1 MGALDQVLSEV
12 QSRFGISE
20 SKASSLLSGL
30 LSLINGQADGVT
42 GFFDRFKR
50 PGLGNWLSSSLQGE
64 TKPLDGET
72 VASALGR
79 DATERIAANSGLSF
93 SAAAAAIGFMLPKVL
108 QKVAPGGTVPS
119 RLPSELTSYIS
130 GPTAAVNT
138 RASEAGYA
146 PEQIVVKEERSRP
159 HFLLPLLALLIGAVL
174 VGWLYSN
181 RRPTV
186 NTSFNAAEQVRLA
199 QNKARAALASLKP
212 GFGGQ
217 DLTNALNLNV
227 INFAPGSAQIPQE
240 SYDFLNKATAAI
252 KAAPSGTHLE
262 VAGHTD
268 NTGDDA
274 SNMSLS
280 RQRADTVRNYLIQ
293 QGVDPNELV
302 AAGYGQT
309 KPVATN
315 ATEEG
320 RFRNR
325 RIEFTVLN

>member
-1 MGALDQVLSEV
+1 
-12 QSRFGISE
+12 
-20 SKASSLLSGL
+20 
-30 LSLINGQADGVT
+30 
-42 GFFDRFKR
+42 
-50 PGLGNWLSSSLQGE
+50 
-64 TKPLDGET
+64 
-72 VASALGR
+72 
-79 DATERIAANSGLSF
+79 
-93 SAAAAAIGFMLPKVL
+93 MLPKVL
-108 QKVAPGGTVPS
+108 QKLAPGGTVPS

-130 GPTAAVNT
+130 GPTATVNT

-146 PEQIVVKEERSRP
+146 PEPIVVEREKTSRP
-159 HFLLPLLALLIGAVL
+159 HFLLPLLALLIGALL
-174 VGWLYSN
+174 VGWLWKN
-181 RRPTV
+181 RRPVV

-199 QNKARAALASLKP
+199 QNKALAALGSLAP

-240 SYDFLNKATAAI
+240 SYNFLNKAATAM
-252 KAAPSGTHLE
+252 KAAPSGTYLE

-280 RQRADTVRNYLIQ
+280 RQRADTVRNYLLQ
-293 QGVDPNELV
+293 QGVNPNELV

-315 ATEEG
+315 DTEEG

-325 RIEFTVLN
+325 RIEFTVLK